1 MSAFWRKQVK
11 TRQTI
16 SVVIIVLYLVITSAI
31 GLFHNEGCFLGA
43 SNEDTTKGSSSGKS
57 CPACKFSADFNSTEV
72 NPGLL
77 QLTAEAPIICQ
88 TKQLPTI
95 PDHHEWAYSI
105 LLRAPPSTSIS

>member
-11 TRQTI
+11 ARQSI
-16 SVVIIVLYLVITSAI
+16 SVVVIVLYLMIISAI
-31 GLFHNEGCFLGA
+31 GLFHNEGCLFGA

-72 NPGLL
+72 NHGLL